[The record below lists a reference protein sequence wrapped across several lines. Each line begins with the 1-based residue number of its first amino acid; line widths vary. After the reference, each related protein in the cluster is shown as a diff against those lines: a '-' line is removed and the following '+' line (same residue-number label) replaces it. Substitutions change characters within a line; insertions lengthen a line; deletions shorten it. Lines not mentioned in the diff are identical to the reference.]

1 MKISSHK
8 LKFSYFQEVI
18 RILLLALSKAIIKG
32 QNAEER
38 TFFLYM
44 QDFSSWLA
52 HSYRRGMGEAAICFP
67 ILIIALFTSCE
78 KEIEFNT
85 QYENGIA
92 VYAVAIP
99 NDPFSLKIS
108 RSFTV
113 NDNPKMIFSNY
124 SAYYKE
130 IDSLYRSQIVIKDA
144 TAEILVNN
152 KDRYTLHYNTESP
165 YDYSCDYIPKE
176 GDNIA
181 ISVKAPDYKDVYATA
196 KVETPQKIDIVKTEI
211 LNKENEYDGS
221 LTYGDPREEF
231 GVDTVMLITMKI
243 KDDPSMHNFYRLRI
257 RGVAEGEEE
266 MLPGYSHEYYNISD
280 LFTSDDIIFMDS
292 QLTKSYAGMKAGM
305 TNVFDDHLF
314 NGQEYTFTVET
325 RKRFGKNPRV
335 IVDLQS
341 ISQDLYYF
349 LKSYM
354 LFRISTD
361 DVYTTPVGLYSN
373 IENGWGIFGTL
384 SSDQHVIY
392 Y

>member
-38 TFFLYM
+38 TLFLYM
-44 QDFSSWLA
+44 QDFYSWLA
-52 HSYRRGMGEAAICFP
+52 HSYRRGIGEAAICFS

-99 NDPFSLKIS
+99 GDPLSLKIS

-113 NDNPKMIFSNY
+113 NDNPKMTFS
-124 SAYYKE
+124 SLSVSRDF
-130 IDSLYRSQIVIKDA
+130 DSLYRSQIVIKDA
-144 TAEILVNN
+144 AAEILVND
-152 KDRYTLHYNTESP
+152 KDKYALHYNTGSP
-165 YDYSCDYIPKE
+165 YDYTCDYIPKE

-211 LNKENEYDGS
+211 LYKESEYDGS
-221 LTYGDPREEF
+221 LTFNDPREEY

-257 RGVAEGEEE
+257 RGVAEREEE
-266 MLPGYSHEYYNISD
+266 LTPGYMYGYYTISD

>member
-38 TFFLYM
+38 TLVLYM

-52 HSYRRGMGEAAICFP
+52 HSYRRGMGETAICFP

-85 QYENGIA
+85 QCENGIA

-99 NDPFSLKIS
+99 GDPLSLKIS

-113 NDNPKMIFSNY
+113 NDNPKMTFS
-124 SAYYKE
+124 SLS
-130 IDSLYRSQIVIKDA
+130 ISRDFDSLYRSQIVIKDA
-144 TAEILVNN
+144 AAEILVNN

-211 LNKENEYDGS
+211 LYKESEYDGS
-221 LTYGDPREEF
+221 LTFNDPREEY

-257 RGVAEGEEE
+257 RGVAEREEE
-266 MLPGYSHEYYNISD
+266 LTPGYMYGYYTISD

-314 NGQEYTFTVET
+314 NGQEYTFTVES
-325 RKRFGKNPRV
+325 RKRFGKNARV

-361 DVYTTPVGLYSN
+361 DVYTTPVGIYSN